1 MEKLEIS
8 EDYRSGIKK
17 LITLSDEASDELL
30 DALKGGSPSIFRS
43 DLVSSIASHIKSIE
57 INDLTEIMEV
67 LFSASS
73 HIDHS
78 EDSIEETVRRI
89 SGSIACD
96 DEFSNFSDE
105 EKKRFDKRLTNFLK
119 LGDALNITSKAVRVV
134 RDHERVFNSSL
145 ILTDIRPVFKSAPNE
160 GIAAAA
166 IVHMLKIEYRDLEGT
181 KEFFVALDELDIFQ
195 LIEQLEIASREA
207 DAIKMMLKK
216 SEVPFLDTL
225 GGLEEGDE

>member
-1 MEKLEIS
+1 MEKLGIS
-8 EDYRSGIKK
+8 NEYRSGIKK

-57 INDLTEIMEV
+57 INDLTEIMNF
-67 LFSASS
+67 LFLLSS

-78 EDSIEETVRRI
+78 EDSIGETVITI
-89 SGSIACD
+89 SENIASD
-96 DEFSNFSDE
+96 DEFSSFSDE
-105 EKKRFDKRLTNFLK
+105 EKNRLYRRLTKFLE
-119 LGDALNITSKAVRVV
+119 LGDALNITSKAIRIV
-134 RDHERVFNSSL
+134 RDHERVFNSSV
-145 ILTDIRPVFKSAPNE
+145 ILTDIRPVFKSAPGE

-195 LIEQLEIASREA
+195 LLEQFKIASQEA

-216 SEVPFLDTL
+216 SEVPFLDVL
-225 GGLEEGDE
+225 GELEEGDE